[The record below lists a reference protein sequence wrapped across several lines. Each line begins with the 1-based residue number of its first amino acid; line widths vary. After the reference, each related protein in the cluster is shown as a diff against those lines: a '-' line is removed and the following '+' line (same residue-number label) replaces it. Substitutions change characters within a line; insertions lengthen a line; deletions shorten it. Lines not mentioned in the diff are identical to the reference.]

1 MTQFRSALVITL
13 LFRLQSL
20 VIIYTITMYG
30 NVFRKLKKIVGNLIH
45 TFDSLFQIV
54 WKRYQLFSKLEL
66 FLYAL
71 IITQI
76 VQNFHS
82 QLERKKQNL
91 LCILTNILTK
101 NRNEHNVFTILHS
114 CFSIKIGINIHYFN
128 LYTANSI
135 SSQSFQLLPI

>member
-20 VIIYTITMYG
+20 VIIYTINYVWERFQKTY
-30 NVFRKLKKIVGNLIH
+30 KIVGNLIH
-45 TFDSLFQIV
+45 TFDSLFQII

-82 QLERKKQNL
+82 QLERKKTKFIMQIHQYSNKKQERIQYFYYCSFL
-91 LCILTNILTK
+91 LLYK
-101 NRNEHNVFTILHS
+101 NWY
-114 CFSIKIGINIHYFN
+114 K
-128 LYTANSI
+128 YTL
-135 SSQSFQLLPI
+135 F